1 MLLRLIFLLSDNFGH
16 FFFVKL
22 NIICENLT
30 IDCLMR
36 RLLIGW
42 TGIVRFPLLFF
53 PYTSWRGLAGKRGR
67 VGRERKNSYDRK
79 SSLGFSWI
87 HFFIVS
93 PVSLLFF
100 FYVDVHV
107 YDHVREPRVHSYL
120 YFANDRLKSKCFR
133 PRKLF
138 TAKRL
143 LFFNFENS
151 LLYCG
156 SIASEECQGYGI
168 GLFKHIFL
176 QQ

>member
-1 MLLRLIFLLSDNFGH
+1 MKFSNEFTEGEVSGKTSFQLSFLLH
-16 FFFVKL
+16 
-22 NIICENLT
+22 
-30 IDCLMR
+30 
-36 RLLIGW
+36 
-42 TGIVRFPLLFF
+42 
-53 PYTSWRGLAGKRGR
+53 
-67 VGRERKNSYDRK
+67 
-79 SSLGFSWI
+79 
-87 HFFIVS
+87 
-93 PVSLLFF
+93 FF
-100 FYVDVHV
+100 FYVDVYV

-138 TAKRL
+138 TAKCL